1 MTTRSSPFVNTSRG
15 ALVAG
20 VGACA
25 LLSGCIA
32 NPFRDAAVDPRSP
45 VAAEVAKTVR
55 PDAPYPTF
63 VNFPKAPAGLRPRKQ
78 YGVVAGRLEKDAAT
92 LIAATADS
100 TWSLNNTETFAAQ
113 ARADAGPVLPPVQ
126 PGDTEAFARDLKA
139 RATPPPPVKR

>member
-1 MTTRSSPFVNTSRG
+1 MNLRRSG
-15 ALVAG
+15 LAAGVAG
-20 VGACA
+20 CA
-25 LLSGCIA
+25 LLSGCVH
-32 NPFRDAAVDPRSP
+32 PFKDAIVDPRSP
-45 VAAEVAKTVR
+45 VAAEVVKTVR

-63 VNFPKAPAGLRPRKQ
+63 VDFPKKPTGLRPTRQ
-78 YGVVAGRLEKDAAT
+78 YGRDADRVNADAAK

-100 TWSLNNTETFAAQ
+100 TWTLKDTDAFAAQ